1 MPTDSRDK
9 AKAMILTDHYLAV
22 PDLEG
27 LGERIRDGLPV
38 TYPQEAIAGY
48 IVAFEEEAARL
59 SVRKRRMKL
68 VAFLLALLAVFLLLA
83 GCDRPGVRGTGVASA
98 TVGAGAELTGSC
110 EYSVETRWSS
120 QLRHIL
126 RLKANEGSA
135 SIVLQS
141 RRAWSQGRRDFSAEV
156 NRTLLGLVLDGATV
170 EGGILGSLRIEKTS
184 DSLIVDVNG
193 QVAGRDTVPLVAR
206 CRIGLE

>member
-1 MPTDSRDK
+1 MTVAICIRCGARKLGALTLCSSCGFMPTDSRDK

-48 IVAFEEEAARL
+48 IVMFEEEAARL

-83 GCDRPGVRGTGVASA
+83 GCRQEPTMAPDGIWLTEVGSGPI
-98 TVGAGAELTGSC
+98 TVIMLHGFP
-110 EYSVETRWSS
+110 
-120 QLRHIL
+120 
-126 RLKANEGSA
+126 
-135 SIVLQS
+135 
-141 RRAWSQGRRDFSAEV
+141 GRRLT
-156 NRTLLGLVLDGATV
+156 RT
-170 EGGILGSLRIEKTS
+170 S
-184 DSLIVDVNG
+184 
-193 QVAGRDTVPLVAR
+193 GRRRL
-206 CRIGLE
+206 